1 MSVTRMRQIARQLRQ
16 RSTRTA
22 RVLGY
27 LLDQHADR
35 RARR

>member
-1 MSVTRMRQIARQLRQ
+1 MSIQRMRKIARHLRQ

-22 RVLGY
+22 RVIGY
-27 LLDQHADR
+27 LLDRHADR